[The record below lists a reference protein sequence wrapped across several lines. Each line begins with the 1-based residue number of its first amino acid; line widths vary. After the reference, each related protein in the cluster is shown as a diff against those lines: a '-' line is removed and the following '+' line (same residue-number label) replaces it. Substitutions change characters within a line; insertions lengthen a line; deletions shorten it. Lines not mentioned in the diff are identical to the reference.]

1 MTVFTTTI
9 RGGVP
14 PMPRGKQVTPEMVS
28 DVRKAKTRWPDMSNE
43 EIGRYAGTSAATV
56 GRILSGAYDRIASA
70 VPSDGGAVVELLESI
85 DAKLSRME
93 DVADRLLDI
102 QNSQATATDL
112 AHIIGLMLARLLAAD
127 NERGQWEAVLTAADE
142 GFSIKSDD

>member
-1 MTVFTTTI
+1 
-9 RGGVP
+9 
-14 PMPRGKQVTPEMVS
+14 
-28 DVRKAKTRWPDMSNE
+28 
-43 EIGRYAGTSAATV
+43 
-56 GRILSGAYDRIASA
+56 
-70 VPSDGGAVVELLESI
+70 
-85 DAKLSRME
+85 
-93 DVADRLLDI
+93 VADRLLDI

>member
-1 MTVFTTTI
+1 
-9 RGGVP
+9 
-14 PMPRGKQVTPEMVS
+14 MPRGKQVTPEMVA

-56 GRILSGAYDRIASA
+56 GRIFSGAYDHIAST
-70 VPSDGGAVVELLESI
+70 VPNDGGAVVELLESI

-102 QNSQATATDL
+102 QNSQATATDI
-112 AHIIGLMLARLLAAD
+112 AHIIGLMLARLIEAD
-127 NERGQWEAVLTAADE
+127 NERGQWEAVLMAADD
-142 GFSIKSDD
+142 GFSINGEA